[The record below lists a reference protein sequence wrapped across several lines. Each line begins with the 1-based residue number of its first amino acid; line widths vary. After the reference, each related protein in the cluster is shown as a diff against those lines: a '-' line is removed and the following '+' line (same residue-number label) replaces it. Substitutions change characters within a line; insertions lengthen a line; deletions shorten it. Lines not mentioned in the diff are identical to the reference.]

1 MSPDVFILEKKDCA
15 LDLEISANQVGV
27 VVYDYCNSEKATAFF
42 DLRED
47 NDRKKLKEMIMHLQH
62 QLNIHED
69 R

>member
-1 MSPDVFILEKKDCA
+1 MNQELQDKKNLNA
-15 LDLEISANQVGV
+15 
-27 VVYDYCNSEKATAFF
+27 KATAFF

>member
-1 MSPDVFILEKKDCA
+1 MSADVFILEKEDYA
-15 LDLEISANQVGV
+15 LDLEITANQVGI
-27 VVYDYCNSEKATAFF
+27 VVYEDRINAKATAFF